1 MTIAHLGLK
10 MWSVQHRGGAVLVGF
25 SFSYVFSILSNGHF
39 LCCLLFVDVR
49 LDVVSSVLS

>member
-1 MTIAHLGLK
+1 